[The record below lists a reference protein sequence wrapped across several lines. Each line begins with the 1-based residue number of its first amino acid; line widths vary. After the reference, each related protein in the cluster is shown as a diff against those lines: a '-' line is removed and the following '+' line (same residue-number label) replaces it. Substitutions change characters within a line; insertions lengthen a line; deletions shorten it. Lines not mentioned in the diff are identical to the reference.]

1 MVELIP
7 LPLIELQQLQMVELI
22 PLPLIELQQLQ
33 MVELIPLPLI
43 ELQQLQMVEQIQL
56 PHSVEQQLQIPPFN
70 GNLPP
75 LNGYTPNVLLNL
87 GRILEMDSVTLISTL
102 KVALGTV
109 VTAVALRV

>member
-1 MVELIP
+1 MVEKI
-7 LPLIELQQLQMVELI
+7 QLLHSVVHRRLMVEKI
-22 PLPLIELQQLQ
+22 QP
-33 MVELIPLPLI
+33 PLI

>member
-1 MVELIP
+1 
-7 LPLIELQQLQMVELI
+7 
-22 PLPLIELQQLQ
+22 
-33 MVELIPLPLI
+33 
-43 ELQQLQMVEQIQL
+43 
-56 PHSVEQQLQIPPFN
+56 VEQQLQIPPFN